1 MERNMMDAQGSD
13 RAWESST
20 TAQGMAAGPVS
31 TTDTNNAS
39 LGRLF
44 RDLAD
49 DISDLTRKEIELARA
64 ETMEKISHAS
74 KAVISMAA
82 GGFIAYAGLL
92 FLLAAAVL
100 VIATWVPYW
109 LSAVIVGGVAVIV
122 GLIMVQ
128 GGRSAL
134 QNTNITPE
142 KTVDTMKENAQW
154 VKEKIQ

>member
-1 MERNMMDAQGSD
+1 MERNMMDAQGST
-13 RAWESST
+13 RAWDGQT
-20 TAQGMAAGPVS
+20 VGAQS
-31 TTDTNNAS
+31 TTDSNAS

-49 DISDLTRKEIELARA
+49 DLSTLTRKELELART
-64 ETMEKISHAS
+64 ETMEKVSHAS

-82 GGFIAYAGLL
+82 GGFLAYAGLL
-92 FLLAAAVL
+92 VLLAAAVM

-109 LSAVIVGGVAVIV
+109 LSAVIVGGVVLIIGVI
-122 GLIMVQ
+122 LLQ
-128 GGRSAL
+128 SGRSAL
-134 QNTNITPE
+134 KKTNITPE

>member
-1 MERNMMDAQGSD
+1 MERNMMDAQGSTRTWD
-13 RAWESST
+13 SQT
-20 TAQGMAAGPVS
+20 VGAQSA
-31 TTDTNNAS
+31 TDSNAS

-49 DISDLTRKEIELARA
+49 DLSTLTRKELELART
-64 ETMEKISHAS
+64 ETMEKVSHAS

-82 GGFIAYAGLL
+82 GGFLAYAGLL
-92 FLLAAAVL
+92 VLLAAAVM

-109 LSAVIVGGVAVIV
+109 LSAVIVGGVVLIIGVI
-122 GLIMVQ
+122 LLQ
-128 GGRSAL
+128 SGRSAL
-134 QNTNITPE
+134 QKTNITPE

>member
-1 MERNMMDAQGSD
+1 MERNMMDPQGTT
-13 RAWESST
+13 RAWDNT
-20 TAQGMAAGPVS
+20 AAGA
-31 TTDTNNAS
+31 DANNAS

-49 DISDLTRKEIELARA
+49 DLSNLTRKEIELART
-64 ETMEKISHAS
+64 ETMEKVSHAS

-82 GGFIAYAGLL
+82 GGFLAYAGLL
-92 FLLAAAVL
+92 VLLAAAVM

-109 LSAVIVGGVAVIV
+109 LSAVIVGGVAVII
-122 GLIMVQ
+122 GLILLQ
-128 GGRSAL
+128 SGRSAL
-134 QNTNITPE
+134 QKTNITPE

>member
-1 MERNMMDAQGSD
+1 MERNMMDTQG
-13 RAWESST
+13 T
-20 TAQGMAAGPVS
+20 TAGPVGSS
-31 TTDTNNAS
+31 TVSSTVSAADANNAS

-49 DISDLTRKEIELARA
+49 DISDLTRKEIELART
-64 ETMEKISHAS
+64 ETMEKVSNAS

-82 GGFIAYAGLL
+82 GGSIAYAGLL